1 MKRWSFA
8 LLFVGAISSAHVQGY
23 PVKPVRFMVGFAP
36 GGAADITARALAPK
50 LTELLGQQ
58 FYIENRPGAGGML
71 GTDAAAKSAPD
82 GYTLLLM
89 PAADAIQP
97 AVRRK
102 LPYDLTRDFTPVA
115 RVVNGPWFLVVHPS
129 VPARNAREFVALARK
144 NPGKLNY
151 ATSGVGS
158 SAHMTAELLKSLA
171 KIDIVHVPFKG
182 IVEGMTGVA
191 SGEVDLIFASI
202 PSSLP
207 LRNAGRVRALAVT
220 TAVRTPLAPE
230 MPTLHESGVPGYDRS
245 GWYGVLAPA
254 GTPREIVTRLNSTI
268 VKLVNTPEMKDI
280 FMRQGLEPAPSTPEA
295 FGEFIRGEIADN
307 MKLVRAAGIKVE

>member
-1 MKRWSFA
+1 MAA
-8 LLFVGAISSAHVQGY
+8 LLSQLALSAVPCFAQAY
-23 PVKPVRFMVGFAP
+23 PVKPVKFMVGFAP

-50 LTELLGQQ
+50 LADALGQQ

-71 GTDAAAKSAPD
+71 GTDAAAKSPPD

-89 PAADAIQP
+89 PAADAVQP

-102 LPYDLTRDFTPVA
+102 MPYDLMRDFAPVA

-129 VPARNAREFVALARK
+129 VPARSAREFVALVRK

-158 SAHMTAELLKSLA
+158 SAHMAAELFNALA
-171 KIDIVHVPFKG
+171 KVSTVHVPYKG

-191 SGEVDLIFASI
+191 GGEVDIIFASI

-220 TAVRTPLAPE
+220 TRERTPLAPD
-230 MPTLHESGVPGYDRS
+230 MPTLHESGVTGYDRS

-254 GTPREIVTRLNSTI
+254 AVPRDIISKLNGAI
-268 VKLVNTPEMKDI
+268 VKIVNAPDMKTT
-280 FMRQGLEPAPSTPEA
+280 FMNQGLEPATSTPEA
-295 FGEFIRGEIADN
+295 FGEFIRSEVAGNI
-307 MKLVRAAGIKVE
+307 KLVKAAAIRVE

>member
-1 MKRWSFA
+1 MKIITLT
-8 LLFVGAISSAHVQGY
+8 LLLVATTANLYAQPY
-23 PVKPVRFMVGFAP
+23 PAKPVRFMVGFAP

-50 LTELLGQQ
+50 LSELLGQQ

-71 GTDAAAKSAPD
+71 GTDAAAKSPPD

-102 LPYDLTRDFTPVA
+102 LPYDLMRDFTPVA
-115 RVVNGPWFLVVHPS
+115 RVVSGPWFLVVHPS
-129 VPARNAREFVALARK
+129 VPARSAREFVALARK

-151 ATSGVGS
+151 ATSGISS
-158 SAHMTAELLKSLA
+158 SAHLTAELLKSLA

-191 SGEVDLIFASI
+191 GGEVDLIFASI

-220 TAVRTPLAPE
+220 TAERTPLAPD
-230 MPTLHESGVPGYDRS
+230 MPTLNESGVPGYDRT

-254 GTPREIVTRLNSTI
+254 GTAREIVTRLHSAI
-268 VKLVNTPEMKDI
+268 VKIVNLHEMREA
-280 FMRQGLEPAPSTPEA
+280 FMRQGLEPWLAAPEA
-295 FGEFIRGEIADN
+295 FGEFIRGEIAQN
-307 MKLVRAAGIKVE
+307 IKLVKAAGIKVE